1 MPLPACRRQKK
12 QQWQTS
18 SFHKGRCMR
27 IQQKF
32 IRSIAIS
39 LGMLF
44 LLSIMAVAVEPV
56 PLPDIQLT
64 AADGST
70 VKSNALPS
78 QGNWLIIYIQ
88 PRNQF
93 SDNLLRLLKR
103 DQYPTLAQHAVIIVG
118 GSIDDLKTAQT
129 RFPELAQATWY
140 ADTNKSAFALMK
152 LTGAPMILGIKERT
166 ITWSLS
172 GILSDVNVAKS
183 ILNTWVEG

>member
-1 MPLPACRRQKK
+1 
-12 QQWQTS
+12 
-18 SFHKGRCMR
+18 MR

-32 IRSIAIS
+32 IRTVAVA
-39 LGMLF
+39 LGVAF
-44 LLSIMAVAVEPV
+44 LLSGMALAVEPV

-70 VKSNALPS
+70 VKSTALPS

-93 SDNLLRLLKR
+93 SDNLLRLLKK

-118 GSIDDLKTAQT
+118 GSVDDLKTTQT
-129 RFPELAQATWY
+129 RFPELASATWY
-140 ADTNKSAFALMK
+140 ADTNKSAFSLMK
-152 LTGAPMILGIKERT
+152 LTGAPMILGIKQRT

>member
-1 MPLPACRRQKK
+1 MLMHFAVQRPTSDLVGTKSQAASLVNLTDRMPLPACRRQKK

-39 LGMLF
+39 LGMTF

-129 RFPELAQATWY
+129 RFPELPRRPGTRIP
-140 ADTNKSAFALMK
+140 TR
-152 LTGAPMILGIKERT
+152 APL
-166 ITWSLS
+166 
-172 GILSDVNVAKS
+172 A
-183 ILNTWVEG
+183 